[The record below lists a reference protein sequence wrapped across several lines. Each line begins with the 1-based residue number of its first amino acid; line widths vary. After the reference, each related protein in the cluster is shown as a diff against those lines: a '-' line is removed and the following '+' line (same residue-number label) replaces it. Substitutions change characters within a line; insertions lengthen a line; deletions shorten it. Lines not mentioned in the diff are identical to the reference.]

1 MVIEDKILGT
11 ILDIEKQTIPGLMM
25 TRIDMDV
32 LMLSYFLLSF
42 QSISMV
48 HTISQGRLEKYDK
61 LYDPPSPCEI
71 MGLQ

>member
-1 MVIEDKILGT
+1 MVIKEKILGT
-11 ILDIEKQTIPGLMM
+11 ILEIEKQTIPGLMM

-48 HTISQGRLEKYDK
+48 HTIS
-61 LYDPPSPCEI
+61 
-71 MGLQ
+71 